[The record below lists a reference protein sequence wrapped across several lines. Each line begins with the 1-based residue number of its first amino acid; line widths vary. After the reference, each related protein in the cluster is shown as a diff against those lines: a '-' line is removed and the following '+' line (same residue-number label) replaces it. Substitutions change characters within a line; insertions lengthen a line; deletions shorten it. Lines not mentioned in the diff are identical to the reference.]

1 MVHTHTK
8 KIIISF
14 YLLFQVYI
22 FMLMWFQIF
31 NGFSGI
37 TMVDDLNL
45 MFFNLI
51 YTSLPPIMFGAL
63 DQCVSDELLMR
74 FPQLY
79 KRGPRDEV
87 GI

>member
-1 MVHTHTK
+1 
-8 KIIISF
+8 
-14 YLLFQVYI
+14 
-22 FMLMWFQIF
+22 
-31 NGFSGI
+31 
-37 TMVDDLNL
+37 MVDDLNL